1 MSESPAAASPYE
13 VLGVSPS
20 VTDEELRRAYRLK
33 LRQSHPDVGGSAAS
47 FHAVQVAWERI
58 GSPESRAA
66 YDGARYPETAYS
78 GTTSA
83 SRPTSRPTSNG
94 MKARMHGHPGGHSRQ
109 RYLALLRE
117 WAGRGT
123 VIADPYA
130 PDLVRSAPREIR
142 HRLAKALAEENTA
155 QLISGLGIGYTAWH
169 DIATRDD
176 VEKVDHVV
184 LGPAGLFAILSEDW
198 GSPVQL
204 KRGELVGE
212 GLAPGEEPLDEFAS
226 AARILAKSL
235 RVRFTALI
243 VVVPDQAVA
252 EPLSM
257 PSRGR
262 RPMVVVI
269 PRSRLVGVLRDGIAG
284 MERGSFE
291 KVFEL
296 RSTLQNGIRF
306 VED

>member
-1 MSESPAAASPYE
+1 MSESPTAASPYE

-142 HRLAKALAEENTA
+142 HRLAKALAEESTA

>member
-20 VTDEELRRAYRLK
+20 ATDEELRRAYRRK

-58 GSPESRAA
+58 GSPEGRAA
-66 YDGARYPETAYS
+66 YDGARYPETNYS
-78 GTTSA
+78 GGPAHATSPP
-83 SRPTSRPTSNG
+83 RPSSSG
-94 MKARMHGHPGGHSRQ
+94 VKARMHGHPGGHSRQ

-123 VIADPYA
+123 TIADPYA

-142 HRLAKALAEENTA
+142 HRLAKALAEESTA
-155 QLISGLGIGYTAWH
+155 LLISGLGIGYTAWH
-169 DIATRDD
+169 DVATRDD
-176 VEKVDHVV
+176 VDKIDHVV

-198 GSPVQL
+198 GSPVAL

-212 GLAPGEEPLDEFAS
+212 SLEPGEEPLDEFAA
-226 AARILAKSL
+226 AARILSKSL

-243 VVVPDQAVA
+243 VVAPDEAVT
-252 EPLSM
+252 EPLVL
-257 PSRGR
+257 PGRGR

>member
-47 FHAVQVAWERI
+47 FHAVQIAWERI

-78 GTTSA
+78 GASTASRPS
-83 SRPTSRPTSNG
+83 SRPTSTG

-109 RYLALLRE
+109 RYLAMLRE

-123 VIADPYA
+123 VIDDPYA

-142 HRLAKALAEENTA
+142 HRLAKALAEESTA

-169 DIATRDD
+169 DIATRED
-176 VEKVDHVV
+176 VEKIDHVV

-198 GSPVQL
+198 GTPVQL
-204 KRGELVGE
+204 KRGELVGD

-235 RVRFTALI
+235 RVRFTALV
-243 VVVPDQAVA
+243 VVVPDQLVA
-252 EPLSM
+252 EPVSL